1 MPRDA
6 HPRCAIAT
14 QNRCRDANFLQ
25 VGRTGRVVVRSRAD
39 GLRRRRRW
47 ILAASG
53 GRSARASAGT
63 GTCPSAR
70 TSASPGS
77 RAGACSGAG
86 TSACA
91 DSRTRT
97 GPRAAHPTPPPPGN
111 TPPLPPLSSTVVN
124 LDDNH
129 QVGTTHWDDGDT
141 TAGGQ
146 GSPAGG
152 LECMPTM
159 VETYHVHTHVSI
171 FLDGQALSFPGQV
184 GIVRRSAG
192 DCFYQIHTHDKS
204 GKIHIEAPA
213 PGLFTLGQLFAIWGQ
228 PLKRRMSPASL
239 ASPWWCTSR
248 MPASSRKRQ
257 ATGRTSS

>member
-1 MPRDA
+1 M
-6 HPRCAIAT
+6 
-14 QNRCRDANFLQ
+14 
-25 VGRTGRVVVRSRAD
+25 
-39 GLRRRRRW
+39 
-47 ILAASG
+47 
-53 GRSARASAGT
+53 
-63 GTCPSAR
+63 
-70 TSASPGS
+70 
-77 RAGACSGAG
+77 
-86 TSACA
+86 
-91 DSRTRT
+91 
-97 GPRAAHPTPPPPGN
+97 
-111 TPPLPPLSSTVVN
+111 N

-129 QVGTTHWDDGDT
+129 QVGATHWLDGDT

-171 FLDGQALSFPGQV
+171 FLDGQALAFPGQV

-228 PLKRRMSPASL
+228 PLEATDVAGLTGKPVVVYVTDAGVV
-239 ASPWWCTSR
+239 T
-248 MPASSRKRQ
+248 Q
-257 ATGRTSS
+257 ATGDWEDIELTSHREVTIQVGTPITEIPNFTWSSN